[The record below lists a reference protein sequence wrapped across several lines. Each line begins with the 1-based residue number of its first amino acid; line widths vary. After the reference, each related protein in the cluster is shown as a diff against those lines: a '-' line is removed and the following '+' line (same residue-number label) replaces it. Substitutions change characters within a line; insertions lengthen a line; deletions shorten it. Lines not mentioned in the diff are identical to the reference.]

1 MVLAQMLGKVGI
13 EIPTVPLGAQSC
25 QQRMDR
31 QSVGEADGR
40 SHITMVAELWWEMWV
55 GLPRNTT

>member
-1 MVLAQMLGKVGI
+1 MLGKVGT
-13 EIPTVPLGAQSC
+13 EIPTVLLGAQSC
-25 QQRMDR
+25 QQRIVR

-55 GLPRNTT
+55 GLPSNTM